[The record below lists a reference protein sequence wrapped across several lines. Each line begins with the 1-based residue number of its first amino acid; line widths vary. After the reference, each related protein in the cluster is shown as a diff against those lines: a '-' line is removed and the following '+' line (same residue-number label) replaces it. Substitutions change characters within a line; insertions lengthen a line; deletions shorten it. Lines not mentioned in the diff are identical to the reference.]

1 MNLILVI
8 CHCKRS
14 ASEIRSFDLNRQQGK
29 SFFDNCVDHTL
40 VVCDSVVNDLIQII
54 IVFDVYLIKVVS
66 IFIRS
71 DFLNGRERAEAGKII
86 DTEASDKEKD
96 DTDNHKGDSF
106 YMFFHRASSLSS
118 NLVILSDQTVRTAMQ
133 ALHLSLSAPGQAY
146 RSPPQKR

>member
-1 MNLILVI
+1 M
-8 CHCKRS
+8 
-14 ASEIRSFDLNRQQGK
+14 
-29 SFFDNCVDHTL
+29 

-133 ALHLSLSAPGQAY
+133 ALHL
-146 RSPPQKR
+146 

>member
-71 DFLNGRERAEAGKII
+71 DFLNGRERADYFGIHRCQNQGIGRRTEIEKAKEAYL
-86 DTEASDKEKD
+86 EYCE
-96 DTDNHKGDSF
+96 
-106 YMFFHRASSLSS
+106 
-118 NLVILSDQTVRTAMQ
+118 
-133 ALHLSLSAPGQAY
+133 
-146 RSPPQKR
+146 

>member
-86 DTEASDKEKD
+86 DTEASDKE
-96 DTDNHKGDSF
+96 NGRSRIRLFFVIHF
-106 YMFFHRASSLSS
+106 Y
-118 NLVILSDQTVRTAMQ
+118 IE
-133 ALHLSLSAPGQAY
+133 LSLFLCLVAHSYFRAFLVNKAQI
-146 RSPPQKR
+146 RHFLEDTQQ